1 MYILRVSYAMI
12 STDYGYLIC
21 LVFCLLILFKIS
33 VLSGGG
39 IVIFDV
45 FALWLGVYGFLY
57 MGVEG

>member
-1 MYILRVSYAMI
+1 MYIFRLSYSMI

-45 FALWLGVYGFLY
+45 FALWLGVYGF
-57 MGVEG
+57 